1 MEKIQFDVGQRSYR
15 INGGGILR
23 FNPSDP
29 NLYRRFMEAVEKLQA
44 VERELTQQAEAAQ
57 DQEILKLMGDA
68 DEKMK
73 SILNWVFGGS
83 NDFHKLLEGINLLAV
98 AENGERVVT
107 NLFTALE
114 PVLVEGAKLC
124 ALSEAEF
131 AYSREL
137 ARQTQFLELAS
148 LPDFN
153 DCYVDCLL
161 FGEEED

>member
-23 FNPSDP
+23 FNPCDP

-44 VERELTQQAEAAQ
+44 VEEALTQQAQSAR
-57 DQEILKLMGDA
+57 DGDILALMADA
-68 DEKMK
+68 DRKMK
-73 SILNWVFGGS
+73 EILNWIFGSG

-107 NLFTALE
+107 NLFEALE

-124 ALSEAEF
+124 AGQQAKAVRS
-131 AYSREL
+131 
-137 ARQTQFLELAS
+137 AR
-148 LPDFN
+148 
-153 DCYVDCLL
+153 
-161 FGEEED
+161 